1 MLSLSPRVR
10 HALSAIGVTF
20 ALLGAPTV
28 SASAETIA
36 GTATV
41 IDGDT
46 IEIHGIRIRLHAVD
60 SIESRQRCFLPGGK
74 TWNCGRDAAIALAN
88 KIGRAPVSCD
98 VRDVDRYGRLV
109 AVCRKGGED
118 LNGWLVASG
127 WAVAYRRYGR
137 DYIRQ
142 EDAARKAN
150 RGIWASDFMM
160 PWDWRRR

>member
-1 MLSLSPRVR
+1 MMTLSAMFQR
-10 HALSAIGVTF
+10 ALGAIGV
-20 ALLGAPTV
+20 ALAFLTAPTI

-36 GTATV
+36 GTASV

-46 IEIHGIRIRLHAVD
+46 IEIHGTRIRLHAID
-60 SIESRQRCFLPGGK
+60 AIESRQRCFLPGGK
-74 TWNCGRDAAIALAN
+74 AWNCGRDAATALAN
-88 KIGRAPVSCD
+88 KIDRAPIACV

-109 AVCRKGGED
+109 AVCQKGSED
-118 LNGWLVASG
+118 LNAWLVASG

-142 EDAARKAN
+142 EDAARKAH